1 MSFDNLLIE
10 RDDAIGVVTLNRP
23 TVLNALDDRTL
34 DELERAL
41 IDMQRADDIRVLIVT
56 GAGDKAFVAGADL
69 AEFAALG
76 PADAQAFARRGQ
88 RVFARIERLGKP
100 VIAAVNGFALGGG
113 CELAMACTF
122 RVAAD
127 HARFGQPEVQLGVMP
142 GFGGT
147 VRLPRLVGV
156 GRALDLLLTG
166 RRVDAAE
173 ALQMGLVQRVVP
185 AATLMDEAKALAR
198 HLAAQPPFAV
208 RSIIDAVLRGCAMAP
223 DEAAAFEATAFGL
236 TFATDDAR
244 EGAAAFLEKR
254 KPAFTG
260 R

>member
-1 MSFDNLLIE
+1 MSFENLLIE
-10 RDDAIGVVTLNRP
+10 RDETIGVVTLNRP
-23 TVLNALDDRTL
+23 EVLNALDCRTL

-41 IDMQRADDIRVLIVT
+41 LELQRDDEIRVLVVT
-56 GAGDKAFVAGADL
+56 GAGEKAFVAGADL
-69 AEFAALG
+69 SEFAALG
-76 PADAQAFARRGQ
+76 PADAQAYARTGQ
-88 RVFARIERLGKP
+88 RVCALIERLGKP

-127 HARFGQPEVQLGVMP
+127 HARFGQPEVKLGVMP

-166 RRVDAAE
+166 RRIDAAE
-173 ALQMGLVQRVVP
+173 ALQIGLVHRVVP
-185 AATLMDEAKALAR
+185 AAALMEDAKALAR
-198 HLAAQPPFAV
+198 QLAAEPPFAV
-208 RSIIDAVLRGCAMAP
+208 RSIIDTVLRGSAMAF
-223 DEAAAFEATAFGL
+223 DDATAFEATAFGL

-244 EGAAAFLEKR
+244 EGVAAFLEKR
-254 KPAFTG
+254 TPTFN
-260 R
+260 RR